1 MMTLNQIEVDGSSDC
16 DQFVASVSICGV
28 SIYKKTTMESPN
40 IKARGL
46 IVKEAGNSIET
57 GHS

>member
-16 DQFVASVSICGV
+16 DQFVARVSICGV
-28 SIYKKTTMESPN
+28 SIYKKDHSGVS
-40 IKARGL
+40 IKVRGL

-57 GHS
+57 SHS